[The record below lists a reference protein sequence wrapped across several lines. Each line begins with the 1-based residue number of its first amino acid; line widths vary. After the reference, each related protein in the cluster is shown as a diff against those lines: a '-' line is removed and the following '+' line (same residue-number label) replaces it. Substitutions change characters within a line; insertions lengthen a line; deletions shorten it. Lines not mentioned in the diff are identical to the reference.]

1 MLAWIWRPHF
11 CAKIYF
17 ILAFVQNLNHFDCQ
31 LLETLEWRL
40 FLTFSAH
47 LQVSIQPFTWARV
60 AGPTSYLSENF
71 ELPKCWTSE
80 VPHPSYEISNCS
92 TIQIVDIFFSLAR
105 EPTCPPYLLN
115 LFFDIFKSFPLF
127 TMIEFWVLALHSFY
141 NVFAD
146 WYFAWLYLN
155 FHWLSFRG
163 LFNRCIFSLT

>member
-1 MLAWIWRPHF
+1 MLACIWCAHF
-11 CAKIYF
+11 CAEIYF

-80 VPHPSYEISNCS
+80 VPHPSCPISNCP
-92 TIQIVDIFFSLAR
+92 TTQTVDIFFSLVR
-105 EPTCPPYLLN
+105 ESACPPYLLQ
-115 LFFDIFKSFPLF
+115 LFFGIFKSSPLF
-127 TMIEFWVLALHSFY
+127 IMTEFSVLANMSIL
-141 NVFAD
+141 A
-146 WYFAWLYLN
+146 
-155 FHWLSFRG
+155 
-163 LFNRCIFSLT
+163 I